1 MNNYILINEKQR
13 SQAEIKPNK
22 RRNAVVKET
31 AWLVCSSSSPLSGV
45 SVVLLLLVLAHFSH
59 LLLDGFHEYVL
70 PLNSKHKLEERDE
83 ASPYEHPPFPS
94 GTQTVIV
101 FLSND

>member
-1 MNNYILINEKQR
+1 M
-13 SQAEIKPNK
+13 
-22 RRNAVVKET
+22 
-31 AWLVCSSSSPLSGV
+31 V
-45 SVVLLLLVLAHFSH
+45 SVELLLFAFAHFSH
-59 LLLDGFHEYVL
+59 LFFDGFHEYVL
-70 PLNSKHKLEERDE
+70 PLNSKHKLEESDE